1 MLPPN
6 RKSGVGRDGFLL
18 ALPRDL
24 PYLGAMIMQGTAA
37 NAAAIVVGGFIGI
50 KAGHL
55 ISSRVRGTV
64 MSGLGLAVLLIGMQ
78 LSLKSQQPLIIIA
91 ALIGGGII
99 GELFGIEARLEA
111 LGNWIGDRFKGSGK
125 VAEGFVT
132 ASLLYCVGAMAI
144 MGALQDGLGSRPD
157 ILYAKAALDG
167 IASVALASTLGI
179 GVLFSALPLF
189 AYQGA
194 ITLSASFA
202 QQIMTPA
209 VVQEMNA
216 VGGLLILAIGLDMLG
231 VKRVPVGNLLPAVFL
246 APPLVMLFVSS

>member
-1 MLPPN
+1 MPF
-6 RKSGVGRDGFLL
+6 RSQLL
-18 ALPRDL
+18 
-24 PYLGAMIMQGTAA
+24 YFGAMIMQGTAV
-37 NAAAIVVGGFIGI
+37 NAAAIIIGSFVGL

-64 MSGLGLAVLLIGMQ
+64 MAGLGLAVLLIGVQ
-78 LSLKSQQPLIIIA
+78 LALKSREPMIIIGS
-91 ALIGGGII
+91 LIGGGIL
-99 GELFGIEARLEA
+99 GELLRIEARLED
-111 LGNWIGDRFKGSGK
+111 LGNWIGDRFRGSGQ

-202 QQIMTPA
+202 QQILTPA

-216 VGGLLILAIGLDMLG
+216 VGGLLIVAIALDLLGL
-231 VKRVPVGNLLPAVFL
+231 KRLPVGNLLPAVFL
-246 APPLVMLFVSS
+246 APPLVMLFG